1 MDDDFN
7 DVLSIFSDTP
17 DKKENAPEE
26 EKTGSATEATEPA
39 EAAAPVAPEAP
50 ETPALRAGLKKTL
63 PGKGLQRPQP
73 GGKFSRPPTAGSPPP
88 AAVKPAVV
96 PPAPVAAPSAL
107 SLHPALPGE
116 AAKTGHHLSNVVL
129 LLLLLFSLIGLLISA
144 AALAKVR
151 SLGKDMLLLN
161 ETMKQVKVSAD
172 RSWQI
177 KCGIYVPVP
186 NQRPQE
192 YMIMYEEKDGQL
204 VKKQMISRP
213 ME

>member
-7 DVLSIFSDTP
+7 DVLSIFSDAP
-17 DKKENAPEE
+17 DKNEKAPLE
-26 EKTGSATEATEPA
+26 EKTGSEPA
-39 EAAAPVAPEAP
+39 VAESAKSAVPAAP
-50 ETPALRAGLKKTL
+50 ALGTGLKKTL

-73 GGKFSRPPTAGSPPP
+73 GGKFSRPSGVGSAPP
-88 AAVKPAVV
+88 AAVKPAVPP
-96 PPAPVAAPSAL
+96 PPAPVASAPAVL
-107 SLHPALPGE
+107 LHPTLPGE
-116 AAKTGHHLSNVVL
+116 AAKTAHPLPNVL
-129 LLLLLFSLIGLLISA
+129 LVLLVLFSLIGLLISA
-144 AALAKVR
+144 AALTKVS
-151 SLGKDMLLLN
+151 SLRKEMLLLN